1 MFLIRRR
8 SASAY
13 LLVVTLELAD
23 RWVQLV
29 EGNDLDAQ
37 VFADFPVGARK
48 TRGKRMNFKCR
59 VFPRRN
65 SLAAGVLVGAAPI
78 G

>member
-1 MFLIRRR
+1 MP
-8 SASAY
+8 
-13 LLVVTLELAD
+13 LELAD

-37 VFADFPVGARK
+37 VFADFPVGARERRK
-48 TRGKRMNFKCR
+48 EKMNFKCR
-59 VFPRRN
+59 VFPRASRFN